1 MKDLSASA
9 ELRQLYMYFFASEVR
24 WGTSEL
30 TLFQETKKKKPVRSR
45 DMPPD
50 ADTALRP
57 RYYLYIEV
65 GYFCM
70 RYFMNTENGQR
81 INVIK
86 GGSANSQTGCQTNF
100 GSLWLFLGFGIPRSS
115 HYP

>member
-1 MKDLSASA
+1 MNL
-9 ELRQLYMYFFASEVR
+9 FASEVR

-30 TLFQETKKKKPVRSR
+30 TLFQKAITKKTARSR

-65 GYFCM
+65 LLHEVLHEY
-70 RYFMNTENGQR
+70 REWSKN
-81 INVIK
+81 
-86 GGSANSQTGCQTNF
+86 QTKLRGLKWVQ
-100 GSLWLFLGFGIPRSS
+100 
-115 HYP
+115 

>member
-1 MKDLSASA
+1 
-9 ELRQLYMYFFASEVR
+9 MYLFASEVR

-30 TLFQETKKKKPVRSR
+30 TLFQKAIMKKNPVRSR

-65 GYFCM
+65 LLHEVLHEYREWSKNQC
-70 RYFMNTENGQR
+70 
-81 INVIK
+81 
-86 GGSANSQTGCQTNF
+86 
-100 GSLWLFLGFGIPRSS
+100 
-115 HYP
+115 H

>member
-1 MKDLSASA
+1 
-9 ELRQLYMYFFASEVR
+9 MYLFASEVR

-30 TLFQETKKKKPVRSR
+30 TLFQKAIMKKKPVRSR

-65 GYFCM
+65 LLHEVLHEYREWSKNQC
-70 RYFMNTENGQR
+70 
-81 INVIK
+81 
-86 GGSANSQTGCQTNF
+86 
-100 GSLWLFLGFGIPRSS
+100 
-115 HYP
+115 H

>member
-1 MKDLSASA
+1 MEKDLSASA
-9 ELRQLYMYFFASEVR
+9 ELRQLYMYLFASEVR

-30 TLFQETKKKKPVRSR
+30 TLFQKATTTQKKKTVRSR

-65 GYFCM
+65 LLH
-70 RYFMNTENGQR
+70 E
-81 INVIK
+81 V
-86 GGSANSQTGCQTNF
+86 
-100 GSLWLFLGFGIPRSS
+100 L
-115 HYP
+115 H

>member
-1 MKDLSASA
+1 MEKDLSASA
-9 ELRQLYMYFFASEVR
+9 ELRQLYMYLFASEVT

-30 TLFQETKKKKPVRSR
+30 TLFQKATTTTKKKPVRSR

-65 GYFCM
+65 LLHEVLHEYLEWSKYEC
-70 RYFMNTENGQR
+70 
-81 INVIK
+81 
-86 GGSANSQTGCQTNF
+86 
-100 GSLWLFLGFGIPRSS
+100 
-115 HYP
+115 H